1 MRFLFFAPCQIT
13 CPSPADVIAPCT
25 CKNSGNNVTIKID
38 CRKKALDDSTMS
50 DILSAIL
57 SDTKAS
63 PVRVLDLAENA
74 LTIVPLEIPLFKQL
88 ANVDLS
94 ANQIDKIPRGAFNF
108 DEATERIQINLNNNP
123 LTVIQPGAFQGDYV
137 TGDKGLSF
145 ISLVNT
151 NLSRFESGVFQ
162 SVLEQ
167 MAPFNYSEINGAYI
181 ILSGSTF
188 NLMV

>member
-1 MRFLFFAPCQIT
+1 VFLILCSVDGQVI
-13 CPSPADVIAPCT
+13 CPSLTVLDQCT
-25 CKNSGNNVTIKID
+25 CDDSGDTVTIKID
-38 CRKKALDDSTMS
+38 CRNKALDDSTMS

-57 SDTKAS
+57 SDTVAS
-63 PVRVLDLAENA
+63 PVRVLDLAANA
-74 LTIVPLEIPLFKQL
+74 LTIVPLEIPLLKQL

-137 TGDKGLSF
+137 TGDTGLSV

-167 MAPFNYSEINGAYI
+167 MAPFDYGESNGAYI